1 MATMQPDNQ
10 NYGRRHDGFQK
21 VDYGTYREYCHKF
34 ITEFEDDTHST
45 YNEFGRRKYLIG
57 LQKCYNGEQ
66 ALLEIYMED
75 IEDFFNASEYTGFVD
90 GINNN
95 TKRYLHLFTEACDSI
110 NIAREGPKSDVDE
123 FEEALNNFRLA
134 SIEANPPQQN
144 DTGAIKNNSKVVD
157 LIKRK
162 FEIAI
167 IPAKTMKITPLR
179 HLKASMIGN
188 LVSTRAMV
196 VRVSEVKPLIS
207 VASYICEE
215 CGYEMY
221 QPVHSRQYTPLV
233 DCVSPKC
240 LQNNNRGRV
249 LPHFS
254 ASKFVPFQELRIQ
267 ETSDQCPVGSIPR
280 LFTVHCRGSLVRQCS
295 PGDIIGLQG
304 IFLPLVSDK
313 KFRDILVQDTVVE
326 AQRIQQ
332 EKKTYTEAIIEDE
345 EAQSLLAAS
354 LEENILSKLTNS
366 ICPEIYGMEHV
377 KRALLLLMVG
387 GSTLKMPDGLR
398 IRGDINVA
406 LIGDP
411 GVAKSQLLKH
421 IVHLVPRGIYTNGKG
436 SSGAGLTAAVLRDQY
451 TNEIVLEG
459 GALVLADMGVC
470 CIDEFD
476 KMDERDRT
484 SIHEVMEQQTVSIAK
499 AGITT
504 TLNARTSILA
514 AANPL
519 YGRYNTAKSPHE
531 NINLPPSLLSRFD
544 LIFILLDRPNKA
556 LDEMM
561 AAHITYVHQHK
572 TYPKHHQENDVFTR
586 DFLRSYV
593 SYAKRFNPKIASHL
607 HNYITQK
614 YVDKRKESTDTTAAT
629 YTYTTPRT
637 LLGVIRISQALAK
650 LRFSEE
656 VFQFFLIINRFH
668 KRTLMRL

>member
-1 MATMQPDNQ
+1 
-10 NYGRRHDGFQK
+10 
-21 VDYGTYREYCHKF
+21 
-34 ITEFEDDTHST
+34 
-45 YNEFGRRKYLIG
+45 
-57 LQKCYNGEQ
+57 
-66 ALLEIYMED
+66 
-75 IEDFFNASEYTGFVD
+75 
-90 GINNN
+90 
-95 TKRYLHLFTEACDSI
+95 
-110 NIAREGPKSDVDE
+110 
-123 FEEALNNFRLA
+123 
-134 SIEANPPQQN
+134 
-144 DTGAIKNNSKVVD
+144 
-157 LIKRK
+157 
-162 FEIAI
+162 
-167 IPAKTMKITPLR
+167 
-179 HLKASMIGN
+179 MIGN
-188 LVSTRAMV
+188 LVNVRAMV
-196 VRVSEVKPLIS
+196 VRVSEVKPLIN

-221 QPVHSRQYTPLV
+221 QPVHGRQYTPLV
-233 DCVSPKC
+233 DCISPKC

-280 LFTVHCRGSLVRQCS
+280 MFTVHCRGSLVRQCS
-295 PGDIIGLQG
+295 PGDIIALSGV
-304 IFLPLVSDK
+304 FLPLISDK
-313 KFRDILVQDTVVE
+313 KFRDVLVQDTVVE
-326 AQRIQQ
+326 AMKITQ
-332 EKKTYTEAIIEDE
+332 EKKKYTDVHIPDTVISD
-345 EAQSLLAAS
+345 LITAS
-354 LEENILSKLTNS
+354 LNDNILSKLTSS

-377 KRALLLLMVG
+377 KKALLLLMVG
-387 GSTLKMPDGLR
+387 GSTLVMPDGLR

-421 IVHLVPRGIYTNGKG
+421 ICHLVPRGIYTNGKG

-519 YGRYNTAKSPHE
+519 YGRYNTSKSPHE

-572 TYPKHHQENDVFTR
+572 TYPKPKNADNQFSFE
-586 DFLRSYV
+586 FLRSYV
-593 SYAKRFNPKIASHL
+593 SYAKRFNPTIASHL
-607 HNYITQK
+607 HSYIAQK
-614 YVDKRKESTDTTAAT
+614 YIDKRKESTDTTKAT

-637 LLGVIRISQALAK
+637 LLGVIRISQSLAK
-650 LRFSEE
+650 IRFSEE
-656 VFQFFLIINRFH
+656 VIYYFINLLGIPRRHRRGFEFDGRMPIFFTRSERQRRRRH
-668 KRTLMRL
+668 QESQKRQHFKNIQHYKIYLRNQK